1 MGLQLQVV
9 KVWGFGVNTL
19 KFRAHETELGLVET
33 EIGVVGFDFMV
44 VAWTCL
50 SQVGRF

>member
-9 KVWGFGVNTL
+9 KVWGFWVNNL
-19 KFRAHETELGLVET
+19 MFRADETELGLVET

-44 VAWTCL
+44 AA
-50 SQVGRF
+50 